1 MDALKGLRSLP
12 DASVDLLVLDPA
24 WPLARS
30 GMTTTRLEKWFEA
43 SDSYDID
50 IDYTDFNKA
59 FTKELREAVRVLKKG
74 RYALLF
80 CNERWRDEI
89 KPTWKRVLEHR
100 REWVW
105 NKGSKLGLGWY
116 GRIGHLYILFA
127 TKGETRRYIKGHST
141 VININKVSNS
151 AYPTQKPIDLA
162 VRLIRLTTE
171 KGEVVLDPYFG
182 SGTFLVAAKGM
193 DRHYIG
199 FDRSAKAHK
208 LVKERMK

>member
-1 MDALKGLRSLP
+1 MARAAGPTARFQDWFDKEKIEDA
-12 DASVDLLVLDPA
+12 
-24 WPLARS
+24 
-30 GMTTTRLEKWFEA
+30 
-43 SDSYDID
+43 Y
-50 IDYTDFNKA
+50 IDYTEFNKA

-80 CNERWRDEI
+80 CNEYWRDRY

-151 AYPTQKPIDLA
+151 AYPTQKPVDLA

-171 KGEVVLDPYFG
+171 KGEILLDPYFG

-208 LVKERMK
+208 LTEGRLGMFDV